1 MGVEGEPQSS
11 PPPPQRLVILEEG
24 DADGLQAL
32 EQEFKLY
39 GSGEQVQ
46 VYRER
51 TAAEQQ
57 LAREIADVREQ
68 CRELAH
74 QLGYN
79 TFHSHRG

>member
-1 MGVEGEPQSS
+1 MSVEGEPQS
-11 PPPPQRLVILEEG
+11 PPPRLVILGEG
-24 DADGLQAL
+24 GSDTDGLQAL

-57 LAREIADVREQ
+57 LAGEIADVREQ
-68 CRELAH
+68 CRALAH

-79 TFHSHRG
+79 TPSR